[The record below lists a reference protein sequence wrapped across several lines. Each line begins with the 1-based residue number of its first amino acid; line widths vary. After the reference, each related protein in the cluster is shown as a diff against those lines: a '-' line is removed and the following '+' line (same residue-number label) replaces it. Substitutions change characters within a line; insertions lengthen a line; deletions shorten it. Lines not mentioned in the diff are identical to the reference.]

1 MVLAPGCQL
10 PILPSLLSL
19 LSAHPRFSGCH
30 WQAKALQK
38 RQNLLVAA
46 FVHNFP
52 HTACKRVQQL
62 NSNKGHKQI
71 FQFLTIRVWHLVSD
85 SAYYFQN
92 CDILLKCNLSAFIA
106 PRFLSTGPLVT
117 LPLHLNRLFW
127 YFTVNLEE
135 ETMPLSCQLYQ
146 LSSSSARPATRLDY
160 SLKHQMFRYL
170 GRFGEK
176 KAEPQAKQGLDPFE
190 ICKSVNHM

>member
-1 MVLAPGCQL
+1 MVLAPGSQL
-10 PILPSLLSL
+10 PILP
-19 LSAHPRFSGCH
+19 SAHPRFSGCH
-30 WQAKALQK
+30 WQAEALQK

-62 NSNKGHKQI
+62 NSNTMKGHKQI
-71 FQFLTIRVWHLVSD
+71 FQFLPIFVWHLVSD

-106 PRFLSTGPLVT
+106 PRVQSTGPLVT

-127 YFTVNLEE
+127 YFTVNSEE
-135 ETMPLSCQLYQ
+135 ETVPLSCQLNQ
-146 LSSSSARPATRLDY
+146 LSSSSARPATRLGY
-160 SLKHQMFRYL
+160 T
-170 GRFGEK
+170 
-176 KAEPQAKQGLDPFE
+176 
-190 ICKSVNHM
+190 